1 MRKLL
6 LFLMVATFAC
16 GNVYSQ
22 AKRNPV
28 KRTQTSVSAKQ
39 KAEAEAKAKAEA
51 EAKAKAEAEA
61 AENARIEEN
70 NSKCGFS
77 FISGEFVGHQ
87 LPKDYVV
94 YEVQGMSA
102 SELKN
107 SVYTILS
114 SMFKSPKDAI
124 TNLNDNM
131 IQLEGYSPSL
141 YEGKIDFN
149 YKTIFNHVIF
159 GLVIQFKDG
168 KVRYNAPSLK
178 YIHMVVE
185 NSDTQNLSNISGIN
199 MKDYFSDDKD
209 KIAKLRKI
217 ESYFNDLIASINAK
231 IKKSNDW

>member
-1 MRKLL
+1 MKKLL
-6 LFLMVATFAC
+6 LILLVATLGC

-22 AKRNPV
+22 TKKPV
-28 KRTQTSVSAKQ
+28 RRTTSVAAKQ
-39 KAEAEAKAKAEA
+39 KAEIEAKAKAEA
-51 EAKAKAEAEA
+51 EAKAKAEAEE

-77 FISGEFVGHQ
+77 LISGEFIGHQ

-94 YEVQGMSA
+94 YEVPDMSA

-141 YEGKIDFN
+141 YEERIEFN
-149 YKTIFNHVIF
+149 YKKIFNHVIF

-185 NSDTQNLSNISGIN
+185 NSDTQNISNISGVN
-199 MKDYFSDDKD
+199 LKDYFEDSKD
-209 KIAKLRKI
+209 KIAKLRNI
-217 ESYFNDLIASINAK
+217 ENYFNELIASINAK

>member
-1 MRKLL
+1 MKKLL
-6 LFLMVATFAC
+6 LILLVATLGC

-22 AKRNPV
+22 TKKPV
-28 KRTQTSVSAKQ
+28 RRTTSVAAKQ

-51 EAKAKAEAEA
+51 EAAEDAR
-61 AENARIEEN
+61 RIEEN

-77 FISGEFVGHQ
+77 LISGEFIGHQ
-87 LPKDYVV
+87 IPKDYVV
-94 YEVQGMSA
+94 YEVPDMSA

-141 YEGKIDFN
+141 YEDRIDFN
-149 YKTIFNHVIF
+149 YKKVFNHFIF

-185 NSDTQNLSNISGIN
+185 NSDTQNISNISGVN
-199 MKDYFSDDKD
+199 LKDYFEDNKD
-209 KIAKLRKI
+209 RIEKLRNI
-217 ESYFNDLIASINAK
+217 ENYFNELIASINAK